1 DVIAEKKKLKQAC
14 DAELKQAGLLREQL
28 KELELQAL
36 QCETKRDAAL
46 GKLGNF
52 VDLSVPTSQSEVDN
66 EVISTWP
73 SASPEEHL
81 SHDCGRRL
89 LSHEDLLWR
98 IGGYDPDR
106 GCKVAGSRGYF
117 LEDTGVLLSQ
127 ALVSYGLAFLRA
139 RGYRAV
145 QPPYFMRKDLMAG
158 VAQLDDFDQQLY
170 KVTKGEQGD
179 ATEEGDKYLIAT
191 SEQPLCAF
199 HAKEVLNA
207 EALPL
212 RYAGVSTC
220 FRIELGKAGRENRGI
235 FRVHQFE
242 KVEQFCITAG
252 DPELSGE
259 MHSEM
264 LRCAEEF
271 YQSLEIPY
279 RVVKVVSGELNDAA
293 TMKYD
298 LEGWFAGQGQ
308 YRELVSCS
316 NCTDFQSR
324 ALDIRYRPAGS
335 QDKQR
340 LRHVHMLNST
350 LTASGRCLCCMLEAF
365 QTPDGV
371 RIPSVLVP
379 FTGGI
384 DFLPFVR
391 TPRQVGTVPKTGV
404 EEAPVT
410 EGEPKPKSL
419 SRIQELEEKLLHSPY
434 VTGFEASKADLH
446 AINSI
451 LDEVSECSTVDGAH
465 AFVHQPGARPLDLR
479 DFALWTTAANA
490 HCSWSD
496 YGASK
501 IAAMAARCDVSLGS
515 FLSIE
520 FQAKFLH
527 GGKSLQ
533 LAEKSLYPVMFSMAD
548 EGSDIE
554 ESQGQ
559 RKAEVIPDAVDHF
572 LGRLLDSIKSSNIP
586 DINRLYETDFNQ
598 LTEKYY
604 NKTKWPS
611 AYAVADALGHGEAL
625 FLILYKELYYRHIY
639 ARLNPVLFEDRIGSW
654 KNYTQLLDLM
664 IENLSDGEDLGIALP
679 AQWLWDILDEFV
691 YHYQTYSTYCHKAA
705 KLQKEADVKQL
716 VDNPA
721 VFETTKVL
729 SYLHQLV
736 RYSLIEEWLANPD
749 GGNGQGAAFTDE
761 STRLIGYFAL
771 MQLLRMHSLL
781 GDYRLAM
788 ETIEN
793 IDFRAEVPL
802 FYRIPACHVTV
813 FYYMGFA
820 YMMMRRYVDAS
831 RTFQDILVF
840 LSKISTV
847 NSLSYQ
853 YDQMLKKQ
861 DQMYVLLLIC
871 NALCPQPLDESLEKP
886 IREKHADKQMR
897 LQQGNEACFEDL
909 FSYACPKFVAASMP
923 DLENLE
929 NFTANE
935 AHQRQLTLFLQEVRQ
950 QQALPTIGSY
960 MKLYTS
966 LQTSKLAQ
974 LCEMDGEGLRDQ
986 LMCVMHKTRQLVHQR
1001 VGTPLDGELNP
1012 CGEVE
1017 FYLDG
1022 DMVHINAQKPQ
1033 RPHAD
1038 VFLEHIR
1045 KFQDILK
1052 RADKIEKPS
1061 N

>member
-1 DVIAEKKKLKQAC
+1 MQREYSSWLRRAC
-14 DAELKQAGLLREQL
+14 
-28 KELELQAL
+28 
-36 QCETKRDAAL
+36 
-46 GKLGNF
+46 
-52 VDLSVPTSQSEVDN
+52 
-66 EVISTWP
+66 
-73 SASPEEHL
+73 
-81 SHDCGRRL
+81 
-89 LSHEDLLWR
+89 
-98 IGGYDPDR
+98 
-106 GCKVAGSRGYF
+106 
-117 LEDTGVLLSQ
+117 
-127 ALVSYGLAFLRA
+127 
-139 RGYRAV
+139 
-145 QPPYFMRKDLMAG
+145 
-158 VAQLDDFDQQLY
+158 
-170 KVTKGEQGD
+170 
-179 ATEEGDKYLIAT
+179 
-191 SEQPLCAF
+191 
-199 HAKEVLNA
+199 
-207 EALPL
+207 
-212 RYAGVSTC
+212 
-220 FRIELGKAGRENRGI
+220 
-235 FRVHQFE
+235 
-242 KVEQFCITAG
+242 
-252 DPELSGE
+252 
-259 MHSEM
+259 
-264 LRCAEEF
+264 
-271 YQSLEIPY
+271 
-279 RVVKVVSGELNDAA
+279 
-293 TMKYD
+293 
-298 LEGWFAGQGQ
+298 
-308 YRELVSCS
+308 
-316 NCTDFQSR
+316 
-324 ALDIRYRPAGS
+324 IR
-335 QDKQR
+335 
-340 LRHVHMLNST
+340 
-350 LTASGRCLCCMLEAF
+350 
-365 QTPDGV
+365 
-371 RIPSVLVP
+371 
-379 FTGGI
+379 
-384 DFLPFVR
+384 
-391 TPRQVGTVPKTGV
+391 
-404 EEAPVT
+404 
-410 EGEPKPKSL
+410 
-419 SRIQELEEKLLHSPY
+419 
-434 VTGFEASKADLH
+434 
-446 AINSI
+446 
-451 LDEVSECSTVDGAH
+451 
-465 AFVHQPGARPLDLR
+465 
-479 DFALWTTAANA
+479 
-490 HCSWSD
+490 
-496 YGASK
+496 
-501 IAAMAARCDVSLGS
+501 
-515 FLSIE
+515 
-520 FQAKFLH
+520 
-527 GGKSLQ
+527 
-533 LAEKSLYPVMFSMAD
+533 FSMGD

-586 DINRLYETDFNQ
+586 DINRLYDTDFNQ

-604 NKTKWPS
+604 NKTRL
-611 AYAVADALGHGEAL
+611 A
-625 FLILYKELYYRHIY
+625 ELYYRHIY
-639 ARLNPVLFEDRIGSW
+639 ARLNPVLFEDGIGSW

-749 GGNGQGAAFTDE
+749 GGNGQGRWKSPSHVVCSARGVAVDE

-788 ETIEN
+788 DTIEN

-897 LQQGNEACFEDL
+897 LQQGNEACFEEPRRAKPSGYFL
-909 FSYACPKFVAASMP
+909 LLPLLLLITSSAATTTTNNTTKTNN
-923 DLENLE
+923 LENLE

-1052 RADKIEKPS
+1052 RADKLDKPS
-1061 N
+1061 T